1 MRALGFAACAV
12 AVMAATGTADA
23 RSPVPRSGA
32 GTTELAP
39 HRAIYAMDLATLRPG
54 AGLAGATG
62 TMSYAFE
69 DACDGWVVENRI
81 AMNYTYSEGG
91 QALSTTD
98 FLTWEA
104 KDGLSYRFRMRN
116 TRDGEIM
123 EEIEGKAELT
133 GKGQGG
139 TVTFTRPEPM
149 VVALPKGTLFPTDHT
164 IRLLDT
170 ARAGG
175 KTMLKVVFDG
185 SGMDGPYEVN
195 AVIGKVRPGTGGG
208 PSGSAS
214 SSTGL
219 NSPLIAEPSWPMRIA
234 FFPISSTEAS
244 PEFEMMLGYHPN
256 GIAHEIEQSF
266 KSFSLKGRLEMI
278 EASPKRP
285 C

>member
-12 AVMAATGTADA
+12 VVLAAAGTADA
-23 RSPVPRSGA
+23 RSPVPRAGA

-54 AGLAGATG
+54 AGLAAATG

-116 TRDGEIM
+116 TRNGEIV

-139 TVTFTRPEPM
+139 SVTFTRPEPM
-149 VVALPKGTLFPTDHT
+149 VVPLPKGTMFPSDHT

-175 KTMLKVVFDG
+175 KTLLKVVFDG

-195 AVIGKVRPGTGGG
+195 ALIGKAQPRSGAPN
-208 PSGSAS
+208 GSARS
-214 SSTGL
+214 SAGL
-219 NSPLIAEPSWPMRIA
+219 NSPLMAEPSWPVRIA

-244 PEFEMMLGYHPN
+244 PEFEMLIGYHPN
-256 GIAHEIEQSF
+256 GVAHEIEQSF
-266 KSFSLKGRLEMI
+266 RSFSLKGRLETV
-278 EASPKRP
+278 EALPKRS